1 MLPVTLA
8 EIELIRAYR
17 SVADR
22 TPIIRRY
29 AEITHLSLGRAEDAL
44 DLWVHLLE
52 PQAERISVVPHLKGL
67 RPLEHSHSPDH
78 SGPSPM
84 VLA

>member
-1 MLPVTLA
+1 MLPEITVT

-17 SVADR
+17 SAAER

-52 PQAERISVVPHLKGL
+52 PVDTRVVHH
-67 RPLEHSHSPDH
+67 RATE
-78 SGPSPM
+78 
-84 VLA
+84 AA